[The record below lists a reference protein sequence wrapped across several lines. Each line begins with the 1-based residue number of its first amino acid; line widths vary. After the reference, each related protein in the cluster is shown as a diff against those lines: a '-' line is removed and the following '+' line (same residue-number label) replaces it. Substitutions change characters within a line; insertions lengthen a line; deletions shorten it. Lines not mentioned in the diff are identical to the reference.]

1 MVETSTGTKKV
12 HYAIWIFI
20 ACCCTAAGGFALAV
34 GLIGVYMVPVSA
46 AYGIS
51 LTEFS
56 LNGVALAV
64 VQMIAFPIWGQL
76 MKKNI
81 RLCFIVGGIFEV
93 VSILLYVFIDS
104 VPGVLLAGG
113 LCGVA
118 LPMVFFLTIP
128 TMCTNWFAPKVRGK
142 FLGIAMAFTG
152 ISTFVWAP
160 LFTQILLTMGY
171 QFTYVINAIGVVI
184 LLLPGAFIFKF
195 SPEEMGL
202 KPYGYDPND
211 EQAEKQAGSQV
222 GVSAPSAM
230 KTVAFYMMFI
240 AMAAVSIGMGF
251 SNCSRAWAGE
261 AFAGTDLAESAAM
274 IGAWMISAAAIG
286 NLVGKITYGAL
297 ADKWG
302 ARLATNVFL
311 VLFILSFVV
320 WWAFGGNM
328 VTAIIGAFLLGTHNG
343 IASVG
348 NPYIV
353 RSIYGGGDYQKIYSR
368 VSMGN
373 AIVGG
378 FSMTILTAAAAG
390 AGGFTS
396 NVYYLIGMALVVVLA
411 IVLNIAISFIGK
423 IPFDFK
429 PSEAK

>member
-1 MVETSTGTKKV
+1 MMVETSTGQKKV

-34 GLIGVYMVPVSA
+34 GLIGVYMVPVSQ

-51 LTEFS
+51 MTEFS
-56 LNGVALAV
+56 LNGVALAI

-81 RLCFIVGGIFEV
+81 RLCFIIGGIFEV
-93 VSILLYVFIDS
+93 ISILLYVFIDS
-104 VPGVLLAGG
+104 VPGILVAGG
-113 LCGVA
+113 LCGIA

-128 TMCTNWFAPKVRGK
+128 TLCTNWFAPKVRGK

-160 LFTQILLTMGY
+160 LFTQILLSTDY
-171 QFTYVINAIGVVI
+171 QFTYVVNAILVAV
-184 LLLPGAFIFKF
+184 LLIPGAIIFKF
-195 SPEEMGL
+195 SPEEVGL
-202 KPYGYDPND
+202 KPFGYDPAD
-211 EQAEKQAGSQV
+211 EESEKQATAEA

-261 AFAGTDLAESAAM
+261 AFAGTDLADSAAM
-274 IGAWMISAAAIG
+274 IGAWMISAAAAG

-297 ADKWG
+297 ADRFG

-311 VLFILSFVV
+311 VLFVLSFIG
-320 WWAFGGNM
+320 WWVFGANM
-328 VTAIIGAFLLGTHNG
+328 VTAMISAFLLGTHNG

-353 RSIYGGGDYQKIYSR
+353 RQLFGGGDYQKIYSR

-373 AIVGG
+373 AIIGG

-396 NVYYLIGMALVVVLA
+396 STYYLIGIALVVVLA
-411 IVLNIAISFIGK
+411 VVLNVAITSIGK
-423 IPFDFK
+423 LKFDYQAEK
-429 PSEAK
+429 